1 MSDQPNSGR
10 DRAGG
15 FIRAPQDFYGGLV
28 LIGLAIFALYA
39 GGDLSGMQGFSFGP
53 GTAPRLF
60 AWLLIAFGIG
70 IMIMGVMF
78 EGPPL
83 ERWSARGVILTTA
96 SILVFAATVRPLG
109 LIISSFA
116 AFLVSAA
123 ATSETRWLETCI
135 AGAAMSAGCAIL
147 FPYILNLPFHL
158 WPQF

>member
-1 MSDQPNSGR
+1 MSNQPNSGR

-60 AWLLIAFGIG
+60 AGLLIAFGVG
-70 IMIMGVMF
+70 VTIMGVVF
-78 EGPPL
+78 DGPRV
-83 ERWSARGVILTTA
+83 ERWSFRGVILTVA
-96 SILVFAATVRPLG
+96 AILLFAVTVRPLG
-109 LIISSFA
+109 LILSTYL

-123 ATSETRWLETCI
+123 STSETRWIETAI
-135 AGAAMSAGCAIL
+135 AGAAMSIACAIL

>member
-1 MSDQPNSGR
+1 MSDQPNFGAGR
-10 DRAGG
+10 LGG
-15 FIRAPQDFYGGLV
+15 YIRAPQDFYGGLALV
-28 LIGLAIFALYA
+28 ALAVFSLYA
-39 GGDLSGMQGFSFGP
+39 GSDLSGMQGFSFGP

-70 IMIMGVMF
+70 IAAMGIIF
-78 EGPPL
+78 DGPRL

-109 LIISSFA
+109 LIISSYA
-116 AFLVSAA
+116 AFMVSAA
-123 ATSETRWLETCI
+123 ATSETRWVEAAI

-147 FPYILNLPFHL
+147 FPYILNLPFQL

>member
-60 AWLLIAFGIG
+60 AGLLIAFGVG
-70 IMIMGVMF
+70 VTIMGVVF
-78 EGPPL
+78 DGPPV
-83 ERWSARGVILTTA
+83 ERWSFRGVILTVA
-96 SILVFAATVRPLG
+96 AILLFAVTVRPLG
-109 LIISSFA
+109 LIPSTYM

-123 ATSETRWLETCI
+123 ASSETRWIETAI
-135 AGAAMSAGCAIL
+135 AGAAMAAGCAIL

>member
-1 MSDQPNSGR
+1 MSDQSSGAR
-10 DRAGG
+10 RAGG

-28 LIGLAIFALYA
+28 VIALAVFTLYA
-39 GGDLSGMQGFSFGP
+39 GSDLSGMHGFSFGP

-70 IMIMGVMF
+70 VTAMGVMF
-78 EGPPL
+78 EGPRL

-96 SILVFAATVRPLG
+96 SILVFASTVRPLG

-116 AFLVSAA
+116 AFIVSAA
-123 ATSETRWLETCI
+123 ATSETRWVEAII

-147 FPYILNLPFHL
+147 FPYILNLPFQL

>member
-1 MSDQPNSGR
+1 MSDQSSGAG
-10 DRAGG
+10 RARGL
-15 FIRAPQDFYGGLV
+15 IRAPQDFYGGLV
-28 LIGLAIFALYA
+28 LIALAVFSLYA
-39 GGDLSGMQGFSFGP
+39 GRDLSGMHGFSFGP

-60 AWLLIAFGIG
+60 AWLLIGFGVLIT
-70 IMIMGVMF
+70 IIGVMF
-78 EGPPL
+78 DGPRL

-116 AFLVSAA
+116 AFMVSAA
-123 ATSETRWLETCI
+123 ATSETRWVETVI

-147 FPYILNLPFHL
+147 FPYVLNLPFQL

>member
-1 MSDQPNSGR
+1 MSNQPNTGGVSR
-10 DRAGG
+10 GG

-28 LIGLAIFALYA
+28 LIVLAVFTLYA

-60 AWLLIAFGIG
+60 AWLLILFGLAVMG
-70 IMIMGVMF
+70 MGVMF

-109 LIISSFA
+109 LILSTFLS
-116 AFLVSAA
+116 FLVSAS
-123 ATSETRWLETCI
+123 ATSETRWVEAAI
-135 AGAAMSAGCAIL
+135 AGAAMAIGCAIL
-147 FPYILNLPFHL
+147 FPYVLNLPFQL